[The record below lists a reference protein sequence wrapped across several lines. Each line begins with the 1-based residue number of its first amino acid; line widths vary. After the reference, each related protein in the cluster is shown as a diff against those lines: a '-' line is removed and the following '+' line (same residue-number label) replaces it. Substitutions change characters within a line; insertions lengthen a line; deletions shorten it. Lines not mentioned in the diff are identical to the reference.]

1 MERSNDGARIETLTP
16 NGAFSNAK
24 GNHMFDKAN
33 VSESSS
39 QATQQFLTF
48 SLCDQEFGIEIL
60 RVQEIK
66 NYSRVTPIPNSPPNV
81 KGVMNLR
88 GTVIP
93 IVDLRNTLGMSS
105 AEYDKFTVIIVVN
118 IDSRIVGLVVDAVS
132 DVMDVNQTDI
142 EVPPSLS
149 SDANVSVVNGI
160 AKAGD
165 RLITILNISK
175 LINVEPAAAVA

>member
-1 MERSNDGARIETLTP
+1 
-16 NGAFSNAK
+16 
-24 GNHMFDKAN
+24 
-33 VSESSS
+33 
-39 QATQQFLTF
+39 
-48 SLCDQEFGIEIL
+48 
-60 RVQEIK
+60 
-66 NYSRVTPIPNSPPNV
+66 
-81 KGVMNLR
+81 
-88 GTVIP
+88 
-93 IVDLRNTLGMSS
+93 MSS

-132 DVMDVNQTDI
+132 DVMDVNHTDI

>member
-1 MERSNDGARIETLTP
+1 MSSETLVKET
-16 NGAFSNAK
+16 
-24 GNHMFDKAN
+24 
-33 VSESSS
+33 SS
-39 QATQQFLTF
+39 QAPQQFLTF

-93 IVDLRNTLGMSS
+93 IVDLRNTLGMPS
-105 AEYDKFTVIIVVN
+105 AEYDKFTVIVVVN
-118 IDSRIVGLVVDAVS
+118 IESRVVGLVVDAVS
-132 DVMDVNQTDI
+132 DVMDVNQSDI
-142 EVPPSLS
+142 EVPPTLS
-149 SDANVSVVNGI
+149 SETCTSVVNGI

-165 RLITILNISK
+165 RLITLLNIGK
-175 LINVEPAAAVA
+175 LINVDPVAAVA

>member
-1 MERSNDGARIETLTP
+1 
-16 NGAFSNAK
+16 
-24 GNHMFDKAN
+24 MFDKPDAN
-33 VSESSS
+33 GSSLQS
-39 QATQQFLTF
+39 AQQLLTF
-48 SLCDQEFGIEIL
+48 SLCEQEFGIEIL

-93 IVDLRNTLGMSS
+93 IVDLRNTLGMPD

-118 IDSRIVGLVVDAVS
+118 IESRVVGLVVDAVS
-132 DVMDVNQTDI
+132 DVMDVNESDI

-149 SDANVSVVNGI
+149 SDNNTSVVNGI

-165 RLITILNISK
+165 RLITILNIGK
-175 LINVEPAAAVA
+175 LINVEPLRP